1 MKISSTI
8 LLFTCLFLTACK
20 KDNSL
25 SAAEQLAKDTGLI
38 EQYLADNG
46 LTAQSTASGLHYIIE
61 DAGSGGHPTVANE
74 VSVLYKGYFLDG
86 TVFDQT
92 QGQSITFPLA
102 NVITGWQ
109 EGIPLFQKGGKGVLL
124 LPSAL
129 AYGKYPPSGIPKNAV
144 LIFDV
149 ELVDF

>member
-1 MKISSTI
+1 MKLSSI
-8 LLFTCLFLTACK
+8 LLLALGIFFTACK

-25 SAAEQLAKDTGLI
+25 TPEEQLAKDTALI
-38 EQYLADNG
+38 QQYLTGNG
-46 LTAQSTASGLHYIIE
+46 LAAESTASGLHYIIE
-61 DAGSGGHPTVANE
+61 EEGSGGHPTVDNE

-92 QGQSITFPLA
+92 QGQPITFPLSQ
-102 NVITGWQ
+102 VIAGWQ

-124 LPSAL
+124 LPSTL
-129 AYGKYPPSGIPKNAV
+129 AYGQFPPPGIPKNAV